1 MSKLDEELERR
12 FCTSQRPVYVDPSLF
27 TRLVQRR
34 SRRERAK
41 RLGALAFVV
50 GLVAVGAGVFAIT
63 SGSDRNGTEPATS
76 DAPSLTAEPAVGA
89 MLPGVPYP
97 ACHATTMPGY
107 SGVGGTVYLF
117 ARGPESGLCP
127 DVASGNA
134 FLALYP
140 DFLRLS
146 SKPTIFGPIECFNS
160 CRVFGSPYITLKG
173 PELAVV
179 VMEHEGVDTIELY
192 HVEARSETP
201 FMLINV
207 LERGKRT
214 PLRFDWGIHGDYR
227 AGAVCSQSSPR
238 TLDVWHARLEEG
250 KWHVVQQFMRL
261 RGTTMI
267 PSGTGKYATSLAG
280 NLPSGDPDFCDS
292 TRPTP

>member
-1 MSKLDEELERR
+1 VAGPNAL
-12 FCTSQRPVYVDPSLF
+12 
-27 TRLVQRR
+27 
-34 SRRERAK
+34 K
-41 RLGALAFVV
+41 RVGAIAFVSALAT
-50 GLVAVGAGVFAIT
+50 VAAGVFVLANGPIQDGT
-63 SGSDRNGTEPATS
+63 GPAKSGS
-76 DAPSLTAEPAVGA
+76 PSLSSHPAVGA
-89 MLPGVPYP
+89 SLPGVPFP
-97 ACHATTMPGY
+97 ACHATNMPAY

-117 ARGPESGLCP
+117 ARGPESGPCP

-140 DFLRLS
+140 DLLRLS
-146 SKPTIFGPIECFNS
+146 SKPTIFGPIQCFNS
-160 CRVFGSPYITLKG
+160 CRVFGSPYFNLKG

-179 VMEHEGVDTIELY
+179 VMEHEGVDTLELY
-192 HVEARSETP
+192 HVDARSETP
-201 FMLINV
+201 FTLINV

-227 AGAVCSQSSPR
+227 AGVVCSQSRPR
-238 TLDVWHARLEEG
+238 TVDVWQARLKEG
-250 KWHVVQQFMRL
+250 KWQVVEQFMSL

-292 TRPTP
+292 TLPTP